1 MRNVTFPFLLCLSAS
16 RIAFAAAEPLKGDDQ
31 WAGIPRHPA
40 VVNSV
45 TYAKDD
51 PNLVSLRGAW
61 EYVAY
66 RHGTGWRQWGFPTT
80 NDWPIA
86 GTLKIPGCWEAQGV
100 GEPAMGVPF
109 LCQDQ
114 APKDVRHFFRGEVWY
129 RRHVEI
135 PQAWTGKRIW
145 IKTGGIRSCG
155 WIWVND
161 HPVARV
167 AGFCSAWK
175 YDVTPF
181 VKPGE
186 KAKIVVIAS
195 NAFSPRN
202 VQLNCANRWG
212 GPWRDIELEA
222 TPAGCY
228 IDDAWV
234 RGDFD
239 LRRAQVKVE
248 VEGEGGQSNDSLLLR
263 ATVEGEMAQ
272 IPLSTSTSSLHLEV
286 PLRHFRPWSPEHP
299 NLYTAKVELVE
310 NGTVVQT
317 RYERF
322 GVRKLEVRGKEFYLN
337 GKPFFV
343 RGFGDDSAYPIHG
356 LTPPDR
362 AFHYAHL
369 KKAHDAGFNF
379 VRLHTHAEL
388 PEYFEAADEA
398 GILVQPEMS
407 YYMDNPEDDF
417 GYDPLSD
424 VEEIWKTYRRYPSF
438 GSYSG
443 GNEGE
448 LGPAAGG
455 LVCDFIRTH
464 DPDRLTIEQDGGMY
478 LRPDFGE
485 GMSTHCTG
493 PLKPWE
499 RGSFNPR
506 AFIAHEYLNLCVK
519 FDWRSEPDYTGV
531 ILPPVTAEKRAN
543 WLSRFGLSLAWGER
557 LQDAQHALQ
566 RFWQKQGVEHAR
578 MDPYCDGYCFWTIAD
593 VVVWNKKCDT
603 YSAQG
608 LFDQFWRP
616 KRNGST
622 PEEFAVFNAPS
633 ALLLDTEGKGDRTYR
648 ESSNYATFNN
658 PWIVPDVIEGTNR
671 VFVSGEAIPADFIL
685 AHYDHDLELKDAV
698 LEWSFVDAGGET
710 LSSGRHP
717 IGDQP
722 LGPARLVHRGAVTAP
737 AVEKPSKLTL
747 TARVGRIA
755 NAWDFWVFPKRPSAE
770 RTLPSDVVI
779 VGYGTSEMSA
789 ALASGKKVIAL
800 ANQTGEANI
809 LLGWW
814 RIGAQAGTAF
824 LDHPFLAGLPRE
836 PYLCPLHFRMIKQG
850 LKLPVAGVSEK
861 DLIVV
866 GEGGDACYLY
876 LSKTLKPNGA
886 VLVIVAGL
894 DVTSPTPEGQALLDG
909 IVDDLDGK

>member
-1 MRNVTFPFLLCLSAS
+1 MRVAFSVFAVLPAS
-16 RIAFAAAEPLKGDDQ
+16 LAFAAAEPLKGDDQ

-51 PNLVSLRGAW
+51 PNLISLRGEW
-61 EYVAY
+61 DYVAY
-66 RHGTGWRQWGFPTT
+66 KHGTGWRQWGFPTT

-86 GTLKIPGCWEAQGV
+86 GTLRIPGCWEAQGV
-100 GEPAMGVPF
+100 GEPALGVPF

-114 APKDVRHFFRGEVWY
+114 APKDLRHFFRGEVWY
-129 RRHVEI
+129 RRLVEI
-135 PQAWTGKRIW
+135 PQRWTGKRIW

-222 TPAGCY
+222 TPSGRF

-239 LRRAQVKVE
+239 KCLAEANVEIAGKREEGRGNRLRVTVGDETKEIA
-248 VEGEGGQSNDSLLLR
+248 LR
-263 ATVEGEMAQ
+263 STPTPSTYTLK
-272 IPLSTSTSSLHLEV
+272 IPLGN
-286 PLRHFRPWSPEHP
+286 FRPWSPEHP

-310 NGTVVQT
+310 NGTVVQA

-356 LTPPDR
+356 LTPADR
-362 AFHYAHL
+362 EFHLGHL
-369 KKAHDAGFNF
+369 KRARAAGFNF

-417 GYDPLSD
+417 AYDPLAD
-424 VEEIWKTYRRYPSF
+424 VEEIWRTYRRHPSF

-443 GNEGE
+443 GNEGVV
-448 LGPAAGG
+448 GPAAGK
-455 LVCDFIRTH
+455 LVYEWIRTH
-464 DPDRLTIEQDGGMY
+464 DPDRLSIEQDGGMY

-531 ILPPVTAEKRAN
+531 ILPPVTAAKRTD
-543 WLSRFGLSLAWGER
+543 WLSRFGLSLDWGGR

-593 VVVWNKKCDT
+593 VVVWNAKCDT

-622 PEEFAVFNAPS
+622 PEAFAVFNSPS
-633 ALLLDTEGKGDRTYR
+633 ALLLDTEGKGERTYR

-685 AHYDHDLELKDAV
+685 AHYDHDLELEDAA
-698 LEWSFVDAGGET
+698 LEWSFADAGGKVF
-710 LSSGRHP
+710 SSGRHP
-717 IGDQP
+717 VGDQA
-722 LGPARLVHRGAVTAP
+722 LGPARLLWRGTITAP
-737 AVEKPSKLTL
+737 EVAKPCRLTL
-747 TARVGRIA
+747 RANVGPVA
-755 NAWDFWVFPKRPSAE
+755 NGWDFWVFPKRD
-770 RTLPSDVVI
+770 RGRRVLPDGIVI
-779 VGYGTSEMSA
+779 ADYGSPEMEK
-789 ALASGKKVIAL
+789 ALADGKKVIAL

-824 LDHPFLAGLPRE
+824 LDHPLLAGLPRE
-836 PYLCPLHFRMIKQG
+836 PYLCPLHFRMIKEG

-861 DLIVV
+861 DLVVV

-876 LSKTLKPNGA
+876 LSKTQKPNGA

-894 DVTSPTPEGQALLDG
+894 DVTSPTPEGQSLLDG
-909 IVDDLDGK
+909 IVADLSR